1 MAKMA
6 DKVMHTEDFVE
17 AGKLNKEL
25 KTLRASL
32 QEAEERWLALSEL

>member
-1 MAKMA
+1 MS
-6 DKVMHTEDFVE
+6 DKVMQTEDFVE

-25 KTLRASL
+25 KALRTAL